1 VHGEFVPYAIA
12 FRTPVATGAGSW
24 TLRRGAWLRLAD
36 GEGLEGLGEA
46 APLEPLASAEAAA
59 LAVER
64 EPWRAGALDLA
75 RLDIEARRAG
85 QPLAAAWGGTPRASV
100 ACNALVTATGVEAT
114 AAEAAAFAAQ
124 GYGTVKLKVGSASP
138 EVDIARVAEVR
149 RRVGPAMRIR
159 IDANG
164 AWDEASALRVLRA
177 IAPIDIEYAE
187 DPVEGDCPALRG
199 TGVPIAL
206 DARTLE
212 AGWAVVRSRG
222 VHALVLKPMALGGPT
237 PTRELAVAAIEAGL
251 VVTITS
257 CFDTPVG
264 IAGALHLAA
273 SLPGP
278 ERAHGLATAE
288 LLVETPLDGLPQI
301 AGGRLALPP
310 GPGLGVR
317 FRTRKP

>member
-1 VHGEFVPYAIA
+1 MRGEFVPYAIA
-12 FRTPVATGAGSW
+12 FRVPVATGAGPW
-24 TLRRGAWLRLAD
+24 TVRRGAWLRLAD
-36 GEGLEGLGEA
+36 REGLEGLGEA
-46 APLEPLASAEAAA
+46 APLEPLANDEEAA
-59 LAVER
+59 LAVEC

-75 RLDIEARRAG
+75 RLDLEGRRAG
-85 QPLAAAWGGTPRASV
+85 RPLAAAWGGAVRPGV

-114 AAEAAAFAAQ
+114 VTQASALAAQ
-124 GYGTVKLKVGSASP
+124 GYGTIKLKVGVASP
-138 EVDIARVAEVR
+138 DTDIARVAQVR
-149 RRVGPAMRIR
+149 HVVGPAMRLR

-164 AWDEASALRVLRA
+164 AWDEATAIRVLRA
-177 IAPIDIEYAE
+177 IAPHDIEYAE
-187 DPVEGDCPALRG
+187 DPVEGDCPALGR

-206 DARTLE
+206 DARTRE
-212 AGWAVVRSRG
+212 AGWAAVRARR

-251 VVTITS
+251 IVTITS

-278 ERAHGLATAE
+278 EGAHGLATAD
-288 LLVETPLDGLPQI
+288 LLGETPLEGLPRV
-301 AGGRLALPP
+301 AGGRLALPA

-317 FRTRKP
+317 FPARTA